1 MLTVSDYLT
10 KLLNHHNNKNYYYY
24 YHQYHRNFINFL
36 QGSVLNFFLTERFEE
51 RHGLQLTLWA
61 GIEFIVFKANLS
73 NQFFVIRR
81 LLYSYVFTRSL
92 LSIIFEI
99 YPEC

>member
-10 KLLNHHNNKNYYYY
+10 KLLNHHNYKNYYYY
-24 YHQYHRNFINFL
+24 YHQYHHNFINFL

-73 NQFFVIRR
+73 NQFFVNLEGYYIHMF
-81 LLYSYVFTRSL
+81 LPGVFL
-92 LSIIFEI
+92 A
-99 YPEC
+99 

>member
-1 MLTVSDYLT
+1 M
-10 KLLNHHNNKNYYYY
+10 
-24 YHQYHRNFINFL
+24 
-36 QGSVLNFFLTERFEE
+36 LNFFLTERFEE

-61 GIEFIVFKANLS
+61 GIEFIVFIANLS

-81 LLYSYVFTRSL
+81 LLPVYSYVFTRSL
-92 LSIIFEI
+92 LRIIFEI